1 MQSLLARFPVIYC
14 TMHTWQ
20 SHTGCWGR
28 EPAVASSWDPILPD
42 GSCAVSMYCSCLPCY
57 QVMLA
62 CLLPFVQEKC
72 PKVLYEG
79 HKVLVETVFG
89 IPKLRTAPVYIL
101 NFFKQKLSHRTVSL
115 DTENTLELSSGKSG
129 SSGILGAWGRKE
141 EDGWWCY
148 VRKFLCEL
156 YFIQQIIVQINLL
169 SLPSRCHVASEEG

>member
-62 CLLPFVQEKC
+62 CLLPFLQEKC

-129 SSGILGAWGRKE
+129 SSGILGA
-141 EDGWWCY
+141 
-148 VRKFLCEL
+148 
-156 YFIQQIIVQINLL
+156 
-169 SLPSRCHVASEEG
+169 

>member
-129 SSGILGAWGRKE
+129 SSGILGA
-141 EDGWWCY
+141 
-148 VRKFLCEL
+148 
-156 YFIQQIIVQINLL
+156 
-169 SLPSRCHVASEEG
+169 